1 MLYQLCEYLIRRKLN
16 TSLFPKEICSMI
28 SEADLLSD
36 PKKVETIARWRTEFP
51 AIQRIIFHIASKD
64 PFPSKGN
71 FHH

>member
-1 MLYQLCEYLIRRKLN
+1 
-16 TSLFPKEICSMI
+16 MI

-36 PKKVETIARWRTEFP
+36 PRKMETIARWCTGFP

-64 PFPSKGN
+64 PSPSKEN